1 MLEDGVCFK
10 IKLIEVKPGA
20 SLSLQ
25 MRHHRSE
32 HWVVL
37 SGAAKVFNCEKEIFI
52 NTNESTH
59 ITAGHKHCLTNPGTE
74 TCVMIEV
81 QSVSYLDEDDVV
93 RFQDSYG
100 RALNCLSHYV
110 PIEALISVV
119 SSENSNPST
128 VYLLGAAWRVVN
140 LVQSALVKTVRIW
153 STTTNGATW
162 RWFLT

>member
-1 MLEDGVCFK
+1 
-10 IKLIEVKPGA
+10 
-20 SLSLQ
+20 
-25 MRHHRSE
+25 
-32 HWVVL
+32 
-37 SGAAKVFNCEKEIFI
+37 
-52 NTNESTH
+52 
-59 ITAGHKHCLTNPGTE
+59 
-74 TCVMIEV
+74 MIEV